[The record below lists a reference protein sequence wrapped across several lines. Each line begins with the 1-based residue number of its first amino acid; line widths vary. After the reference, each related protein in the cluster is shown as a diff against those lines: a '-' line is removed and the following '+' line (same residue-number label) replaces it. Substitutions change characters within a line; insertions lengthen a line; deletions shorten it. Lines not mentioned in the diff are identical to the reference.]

1 MSIEKT
7 PSMTYRDAGVDI
19 DSGNELVNRIKPLV
33 KRTQRPECLGGIGGF
48 GGLFEIPIE
57 RFEKPVLVSG
67 TDGVGTKL
75 KLAFALDQHATIGID
90 LVAMCA
96 NDVLVVG
103 AEPLYF
109 LDYFATAKLS
119 PAQAESVI
127 RGIAKGCELSG
138 AALIGGETAEMPGMY
153 QQGEYDLAGFCVGI
167 VEKNRIIDGTKINS
181 GDCVLGLA
189 SSGLHSNGYSL
200 ARAIV
205 ERSGTPLGD
214 SFGQTTLGE
223 TLLTPTRIYA
233 RSILE
238 TSQTIDIHGIAHIT
252 GGGLPENI
260 PRILPQGLQCQID
273 AKSWAFPEIFN
284 WLQDEGGVDDA
295 EMLRTFNCGIG
306 MVLIVAKGDQEA
318 AVNAFES
325 CGETVYTLGEIVP
338 GENGVVIA

>member
-7 PSMTYRDAGVDI
+7 PPMTYRAAGVDI
-19 DSGNELVNRIKPLV
+19 DSGNELVDRIKPLV
-33 KRTQRPECLGGIGGF
+33 KRTRRPECLGGIGGF

-75 KLAFALDQHATIGID
+75 KLAFALDQHDTIGID

-167 VEKNRIIDGTKINS
+167 VEKKRIIDGTKINL

-205 ERSGTPLGD
+205 ELGNMSLGD

-223 TLLTPTRIYA
+223 TLLTPTRIYVQ
-233 RSILE
+233 SILE
-238 TSQTIDIHGIAHIT
+238 TSQTIDIHGLAHIT

-260 PRILPQGLQCQID
+260 PRILPQGFQCQID
-273 AKSWAFPEIFN
+273 ATSWALPEIFN
-284 WLQDEGGVDDA
+284 WLQDQGDVDDA

-306 MVLIVAKGDQEA
+306 MVLIVAKGDQQA
-318 AVNAFES
+318 AVNTLES
-325 CGETVYTLGEIVP
+325 CGETVYMLGEIVP